1 MTTLDLTTAGLIQ
14 ALRPATAAGQRMR
27 PPEKICRAVVPL
39 RETASDKVDM
49 RRER

>member
-1 MTTLDLTTAGLIQ
+1 MTTLDLTAAGLIQ
-14 ALRPATAAGQRMR
+14 ALRPATAAASRMR
-27 PPEKICRAVVPL
+27 PPEKIHRAVVPL